1 MSTSST
7 RERGNAGPDTP
18 PPSAEAEPESP
29 SAPAPPR
36 RRWWPRE
43 GPAAW
48 GVDRWFLLIA
58 IPIGVFFVFAIPPT
72 QGIDESAH
80 FIRAWLVSSGDIVAR
95 TEIDANTNVRHAGGD
110 IDACVIDYVSKFQI
124 RAAEPDDFEPS
135 DYWFDTPPC
144 SPQERGWVIADAA
157 SNYTPLSYAPQVV
170 VLSATRAV
178 GLPVPVSFFGGRLAG
193 LAAFIAVVWWA
204 IRLAPGGKSVLM
216 VVALLPT
223 TLMSAATY
231 NADGVADALAI
242 LAVALTASIALSS
255 ELNRRHLAL
264 LAGSLVV
271 LGMIKQPYLVFAL
284 LPLLIP
290 NRLFGRTPVAV
301 LVKGGIGALVG
312 VASLAWLAIGTPDVE
327 PEVFR
332 AGVDHGAQ
340 LEFVLRHPFDFL
352 ATVARTIAAAGPQ
365 SYTLRGIVGS
375 FGMGRYVGRAND
387 VVAPLLTVVFATALF
402 AVAFGRD
409 TGERIDGQTRVRQL
423 VAGVGPLVV
432 TVAGVLAVYASM
444 YLIWAPVGADYV
456 TDVQG
461 RYFIPVLAVPALS
474 LVLRRRPVEP
484 RPAEWWL
491 AGGAAVLLLFAIGK
505 SFLVFY

>member
-1 MSTSST
+1 MSTSSAT
-7 RERGNAGPDTP
+7 ERDVAGPDTSP
-18 PPSAEAEPESP
+18 PTAEPDGG
-29 SAPAPPR
+29 APPVPGPPR
-36 RRWWPRE
+36 RFRFRLGVAGWT
-43 GPAAW
+43 
-48 GVDRWFLLIA
+48 VDRWFLLIA
-58 IPIGVFFVFAIPPT
+58 IPIGVFFVLAIPPT

-80 FIRAWLVSSGDIVAR
+80 FIRAWLVSGGDVVAR
-95 TEIDANTNVRHAGGD
+95 TEIDGNTGVRHAGGD

-124 RAAEPDDFEPS
+124 RAAEPDDFEPH

-193 LAAFIAVVWWA
+193 LAGFIAVVWWA

-264 LAGSLVV
+264 LAAALVV

-284 LPLLIP
+284 LPFLIP
-290 NRLFGRTPVAV
+290 NHLFGRTSVAV
-301 LVKGGIGALVG
+301 VAKLAIGALVG
-312 VASLAWLAIGTPDVE
+312 VASLAWLAVGTPEVE

-340 LEFVLRHPFDFL
+340 LKFIVQHPFDFL

-387 VVAPLLTVVFATALF
+387 VVAPMISVVFATALL

-409 TGERIDGQTRVRQL
+409 AGERLEDQSLARRL
-423 VAGVGPLVV
+423 VASVGPLVV
-432 TVAGVLAVYASM
+432 TIAGILAVYASM

-461 RYFIPVLAVPALS
+461 RYFIPVLAVPVLS
-474 LVLRRRPVEP
+474 LVLRRRPVLP
-484 RPAEWWL
+484 RPSEVWL
-491 AGGAAVLLLFAIGK
+491 AGGSTLLLLFAIGK